1 MHYRLGG
8 TRSSERCLGG
18 SVHFSLLAR
27 MRPSLKSI
35 VLTVVIGTPALLAAA
50 HEFWLA
56 PPHYFVA
63 AGQKINLQT
72 WVGENFTGQRWA
84 GKSNRITRFIH
95 AGPAGTED
103 LTTSATQAD
112 TLQTALTFA
121 QPGTHV
127 VALATND
134 AYLEQTA
141 EQFNTYLKEEGLD
154 NVLVLRQQRNELT
167 KPAREAYRRCAK
179 TLIQVGKVN
188 SRDTARAYAR
198 PVGLP
203 LELIPEQNPY
213 LLRPGAVLT
222 VRVVQD
228 GQPVTGA
235 LVQVW
240 QRQPGQKPKAS
251 RLYSNL
257 SGRILL
263 RLSTPGS
270 YLLSTVRMAAIPDHT
285 RADWHSTWASLTFGT
300 AGPTGY

>member
-1 MHYRLGG
+1 MRL
-8 TRSSERCLGG
+8 
-18 SVHFSLLAR
+18 
-27 MRPSLKSI
+27 SLKSI
-35 VLTVVIGTPALLAAA
+35 LLTVVIGTPALVAAA

-56 PPHYFVA
+56 PPQYFVA
-63 AGQKINLQT
+63 VGQQIRLQT
-72 WVGENFTGQRWA
+72 WVGEDFAGQRWA
-84 GKSNRITRFIH
+84 GKSNRITRFVH
-95 AGPAGTED
+95 AGPAGMED
-103 LTTSATQAD
+103 LTASATQAD
-112 TLQTALTFA
+112 TLQTALTFT
-121 QPGTHV
+121 QPGMHV

-154 NVLVLRQQRNELT
+154 NVLVLRQQRTELN
-167 KPAREAYRRCAK
+167 KSAREAYQRCAK
-179 TLIQVGKVN
+179 TLVQAGKIN

-198 PVGLP
+198 PMGLP
-203 LELIPEQNPY
+203 LELVPEQNPY

-228 GQPVTGA
+228 GKPISGA

-240 QRQPGQKPKAS
+240 QHPPGQKTKIS

-270 YLLSTVRMAAIPDHT
+270 YLLSTVRMTATTDRT

-300 AGPTGY
+300 ASPTGY

>member
-1 MHYRLGG
+1 MRL
-8 TRSSERCLGG
+8 
-18 SVHFSLLAR
+18 A
-27 MRPSLKSI
+27 LKST
-35 VLTVVIGTPALLAAA
+35 VLTFAISLPALLAAA

-56 PPHYFVA
+56 PPQYVVA
-63 AGQKINLQT
+63 VGQAVRLQT

-84 GKSNRITRFIH
+84 GKSGRITRFVH
-95 AGPAGTED
+95 VGPAGTED

-112 TLQTALTFA
+112 TIQSTLTFA

-127 VALATND
+127 VALITND

-154 NVLVLRQQRNELT
+154 KVLVLRQQRNELM
-167 KPAREAYRRCAK
+167 KPAREAYQRCAK
-179 TLIQVGKVN
+179 TLMQVGKPN
-188 SRDTARAYAR
+188 SRDTARAYAH
-198 PVGLP
+198 PLGLP

-222 VRVVQD
+222 VRVEQA
-228 GQPVTGA
+228 GQPVAGA

-240 QRQPGQKPKAS
+240 QHPPGQKPKAS

-263 RLSTPGS
+263 RLSTSGS
-270 YLLSTVRMAAIPDHT
+270 YLLSTVQMAAAADHS

-300 AGPTGY
+300 VGPTSY

>member
-1 MHYRLGG
+1 MRL
-8 TRSSERCLGG
+8 
-18 SVHFSLLAR
+18 
-27 MRPSLKSI
+27 SLKHI
-35 VLTVVIGTPALLAAA
+35 LLTAAVSVPALLAVA

-56 PPHYFVA
+56 PPRYFVA
-63 AGQKINLQT
+63 AGQEVCLQT
-72 WVGENFTGQRWA
+72 VVGEDFTGQRWA
-84 GKSNRITRFIH
+84 GKSSRVTRFVH

-103 LTTSATQAD
+103 LTRRVTQAD
-112 TLQTALTFA
+112 TLHAALLLA

-127 VALATND
+127 IALTTNA

-154 NVLVLRQQRNELT
+154 NVLVLRQQRNELS
-167 KPAREAYRRCAK
+167 KPGREAYQRCAK
-179 TLIQVGKVN
+179 TLMQAGKVN

-203 LELIPEQNPY
+203 LELVPEQNPY

-222 VRVVQD
+222 VRVLQD
-228 GQPVTGA
+228 GQPVSGA

-240 QRQPGQKPKAS
+240 QRPPGQKTRAS

-270 YLLSTVRMAAIPDHT
+270 YLLSTVRMTAATDHA
-285 RADWHSTWASLTFGT
+285 RADWHSTWASLTFG
-300 AGPTGY
+300 AASPSGY